1 MIAAAVLAFCLS
13 AAAQTQDLSAKAEAD
28 IAKLVGEWTFTMDNP
43 LGGEELKGVVTFVK
57 DEKGVHFEMPAAE
70 YGKLVSDPLKAE
82 KNGKITT
89 VYTVVEYDVDVL
101 CTITL
106 KNDDSGVID
115 MEASGMVMNAP
126 IQRKK

>member
-106 KNDDSGVID
+106 KSDDAGEIN

>member
-43 LGGEELKGVVTFVK
+43 LGGAELKGVVTFVK

-106 KNDDSGVID
+106 KSDDAGVID

>member
-106 KNDDSGVID
+106 KDDDSGVID

>member
-28 IAKLVGEWTFTMDNP
+28 IAKLIGEWTFTMDNP